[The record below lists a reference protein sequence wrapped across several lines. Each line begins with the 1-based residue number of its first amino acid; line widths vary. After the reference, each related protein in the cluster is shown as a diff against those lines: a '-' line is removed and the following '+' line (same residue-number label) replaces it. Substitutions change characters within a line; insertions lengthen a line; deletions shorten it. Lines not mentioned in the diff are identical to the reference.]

1 MKLGWTFVWV
11 EREFI
16 SSQIQSSFND
26 WYRQEMEL
34 MAILREREKERNQ
47 MKLGSKVA
55 ERKRRRAAKLAEKKE
70 KESLLAEKVSNS
82 VLVLRQ
88 SSYCPKL

>member
-1 MKLGWTFVWV
+1 
-11 EREFI
+11 
-16 SSQIQSSFND
+16 
-26 WYRQEMEL
+26 MEL

-70 KESLLAEKVSNS
+70 KEALLAEKVSKS
-82 VLVLRQ
+82 VLELTQ
-88 SSYCPKL
+88 AHTALNSAP